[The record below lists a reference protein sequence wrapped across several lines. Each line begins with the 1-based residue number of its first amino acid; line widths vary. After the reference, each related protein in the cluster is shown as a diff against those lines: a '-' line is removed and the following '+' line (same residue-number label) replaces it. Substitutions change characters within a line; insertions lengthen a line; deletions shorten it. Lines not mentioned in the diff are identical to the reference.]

1 MAFRQGGSRP
11 LTGLLVF
18 RQGRS
23 RPLTGLLVFRQ
34 GDPPPTHRLVH
45 ELAGDLQRL
54 RGQRG
59 GEDADLGK

>member
-1 MAFRQGGSRP
+1 MAFRLGG
-11 LTGLLVF
+11 
-18 RQGRS
+18 S